1 MPKAALYTAGAVFAV
16 VSALHWVRYALDS
29 EITIGGTAFPVSG
42 SLIAGIAAAV
52 PAAWMVFA
60 GRKA

>member
-1 MPKAALYTAGAVFAV
+1 MPKVALYTAAAVFAV
-16 VSALHWVRYALDS
+16 VSALHWLRYALGS
-29 EITIGGTAFPVSG
+29 EITIAGTAFPVSG

-52 PAAWMVFA
+52 LAAWMLFA

>member
-1 MPKAALYTAGAVFAV
+1 MPKTALYTAAAVFVV
-16 VSALHWVRYALDS
+16 VSALHWVRYALGS
-29 EITIGGTAFPVSG
+29 EITIAGTAFPVSG

-52 PAAWMVFA
+52 LAAWMLFA

>member
-16 VSALHWVRYALDS
+16 VSAVHWVRYALGS

-42 SLIAGIAAAV
+42 SLIAGIVAAAL
-52 PAAWMVFA
+52 AAWMIFA
-60 GRKA
+60 GRNV

>member
-1 MPKAALYTAGAVFAV
+1 MPKAALYTAAAVFAV
-16 VSALHWVRYALDS
+16 VSAMHWARYALGS
-29 EITIGGTAFPVSG
+29 EITIAGTAFPVSG

-52 PAAWMVFA
+52 LAAWMLFA